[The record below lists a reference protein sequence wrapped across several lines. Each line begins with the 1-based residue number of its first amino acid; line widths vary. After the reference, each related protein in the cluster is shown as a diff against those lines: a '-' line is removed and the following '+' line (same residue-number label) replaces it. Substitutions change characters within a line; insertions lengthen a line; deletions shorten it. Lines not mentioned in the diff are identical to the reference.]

1 MGKRERERGRDSC
14 CFAFKRNMQCKVGR
28 EREGGREGGKER
40 DVSHSKGEH
49 AMQSGRAQKGG
60 CGLMES
66 WPPFH
71 FGMITPR
78 HTKTHTQSQPTR

>member
-1 MGKRERERGRDSC
+1 MGKRERER
-14 CFAFKRNMQCKVGR
+14 
-28 EREGGREGGKER
+28 EGGTVV
-40 DVSHSKGEH
+40 VSHSKGEH

-71 FGMITPR
+71 FGMITPQ

>member
-1 MGKRERERGRDSC
+1 MLFHIQKEH
-14 CFAFKRNMQCKVGR
+14 AMQSG

-71 FGMITPR
+71 FGMITPQ

>member
-1 MGKRERERGRDSC
+1 
-14 CFAFKRNMQCKVGR
+14 MQSGER
-28 EREGGREGGKER
+28 EREGGREG

-71 FGMITPR
+71 FGMITPQ